1 MSGPAATRRTGV
13 ARLRLACRRGGAGL
27 WRLLAVLACAL
38 LAGHA
43 AAQQEEHKF
52 DVGQFE
58 KKPYEFG
65 GFLEAKGERQRLDP
79 GAALYPLQFPGVTE
93 KYNDRGS
100 GVAELSG
107 TLRRDNLRAYFL
119 AHGEYLN
126 DVRASGGEAKFYE
139 AYAAWQASAN
149 ASLEA
154 GKKTQR
160 WGKGYAWS
168 PVAFLERPKDPEDP
182 ELAREGFVAAAGSY
196 VRAGAGALQ
205 SFSATAL
212 VLPTQS
218 DLNADFGAQGYWNP
232 AAKLTLLYRDTDIDF
247 LWLGEGARGA
257 RYGFDLSR
265 NLGTNLEVH
274 AEWARILG
282 FEQPVLD
289 ASGALVLAPP
299 RDATSWLLGLR
310 YLTERDTTW
319 IVEYYRNGTG
329 YTEAQAQAFFE
340 AAHAGA
346 ALGALT
352 PVLRSAAQA
361 GYARPNAMQRYLYV
375 RASQKEPFDILYFTP
390 SLTTIVNLDG
400 GSASL
405 IGELLYTGF
414 GEFEVRLRAA
424 ANLGDR
430 LTEFGEKPVDERLE
444 LRLRWHF

>member
-1 MSGPAATRRTGV
+1 V
-13 ARLRLACRRGGAGL
+13 RLAA
-27 WRLLAVLACAL
+27 A
-38 LAGHA
+38 LAGACFAGA
-43 AAQQEEHKF
+43 ALAQEDFKF

-65 GFLEAKGERQRLDP
+65 GFLEATLERQRLDP

-93 KYNDRGS
+93 TYNDRAR
-100 GVAELSG
+100 GVAELNG
-107 TLRRDNLRAYFL
+107 TLRRDSLRAYFL
-119 AHGEYLN
+119 AHGEHV
-126 DVRASGGEAKFYE
+126 DEVRGSESEAKLYE

-196 VRAGAGALQ
+196 VRSGAGALQ
-205 SFSATAL
+205 NATFTAL
-212 VLPTQS
+212 VVPTAS
-218 DLNADFGAQGYWNP
+218 DLNADFGPPGHWNP

-247 LWLGEGARGA
+247 LWLGEGARSA
-257 RYGFDLSR
+257 RFGFDVSR
-265 NLGTNLEVH
+265 NFGTNLEAH
-274 AEWARILG
+274 AEWARIRD

-289 ASGALVLAPP
+289 ASGALATAPP
-299 RDATSWLLGLR
+299 RDATSWLAGLR
-310 YLTERDTTW
+310 YLTERETTW

-329 YTEAQAQAFFE
+329 YSEAQARAFYE

-361 GYARPNAMQRYLYV
+361 GYARPNLMRRYLYV

-390 SLTTIVNLDG
+390 SAFTILNLDD
-400 GSASL
+400 GSYSL
-405 IGELLYTGF
+405 VGELTYTGF
-414 GEFEVRLRAA
+414 GDFEIRLRAA
-424 ANLGDR
+424 LNRGER
-430 LTEFGEKPVDERLE
+430 LTEFGEKPVNERLE

>member
-1 MSGPAATRRTGV
+1 VYAGAA
-13 ARLRLACRRGGAGL
+13 LA
-27 WRLLAVLACAL
+27 
-38 LAGHA
+38 
-43 AAQQEEHKF
+43 QKEEFKF

-107 TLRRDNLRAYFL
+107 TLRKDSLRAYFL
-119 AHGEYLN
+119 AYGEYLD

-139 AYAAWQASAN
+139 AYAAWQAST
-149 ASLEA
+149 SLAFEA

-182 ELAREGFVAAAGSY
+182 ELAREGFVAAAASY
-196 VRAGAGALQ
+196 VRSEVGPLQ
-205 SFSATAL
+205 NLSLTAL
-212 VLPTQS
+212 VVPTTS
-218 DLNADFGAQGYWNP
+218 DLNADFGAPEHANP
-232 AAKLTLLYRDTDIDF
+232 AAKLSLLYRDTDIDF
-247 LWLGEGARGA
+247 LWLGEGARSA
-257 RYGFDLSR
+257 RFGVDVSR
-265 NLGTNLEVH
+265 NFGTNLEVH
-274 AEWARILG
+274 AEWARIRE
-282 FEQPVLD
+282 FQQPVLD
-289 ASGALVLAPP
+289 ASGVLTLAAP
-299 RDATSWLLGLR
+299 RDATSYLLGLR

-329 YTEAQAQAFFE
+329 YSEAQAQSFYA

-352 PVLRSAAQA
+352 PVIRSAAQA

-390 SLTTIVNLDG
+390 SATTIVNLEDG
-400 GSASL
+400 SYSL

-414 GEFEVRLRAA
+414 GDFEIRLRAA
-424 ANLGDR
+424 VNRGDR

-444 LRLRWHF
+444 LRLRWYF